1 MSFQL
6 GYKIRKIGKLVCF
19 NINRKKLSLFISNF
33 FVVELSRFQS
43 RGEVKSRSKYN
54 ITFTKRFFFSPFSFA
69 WYGHIWN
76 DNKVCKLNYYISAIF
91 KKKKIDKVSLLRIY
105 IKTVKSGS
113 ALYGFGRIRKQTNMF
128 VWKRN

>member
-43 RGEVKSRSKYN
+43 RGEMKSGPKYN
-54 ITFTKRFFFSPFSFA
+54 ITFTKRFFFSPFLLL
-69 WYGHIWN
+69 
-76 DNKVCKLNYYISAIF
+76 DMDIF
-91 KKKKIDKVSLLRIY
+91 EMI
-105 IKTVKSGS
+105 IKCVNLIIILAPSSKN
-113 ALYGFGRIRKQTNMF
+113 R
-128 VWKRN
+128 